1 MTVIKLPIKRLA
13 DLESQIETLKQ
24 QVADLNDRRN
34 AYEYFLIELLLVLSP
49 EQRTEIVLGLEQE
62 LLALQNVPEHAN
74 EGFVL
79 SSAGLDSLKEFA
91 DILGRSLLSSDE

>member
-34 AYEYFLIELLLVLSP
+34 AYV
-49 EQRTEIVLGLEQE
+49 V
-62 LLALQNVPEHAN
+62 VH
-74 EGFVL
+74 
-79 SSAGLDSLKEFA
+79 
-91 DILGRSLLSSDE
+91 